1 MVWKVPVLMLTRG
14 AVPVAVVLVVVQ
26 GKVCKRRSKWEEKG
40 GGSATA
46 KEKPRGN
53 ATCGVRPER

>member
-1 MVWKVPVLMLTRG
+1 MLTRG